1 MWSEIVV
8 AESVVRNDPLRVR
21 LMERLLPW
29 PLGARL
35 KAKVLSSSLSC
46 LLLLLLVQSQ
56 AGQTPL
62 LLILLL
68 LLVRPMEDGDTYS
81 PTTTTCPGK
90 HIVIRIPSLREFYER
105 K

>member
-35 KAKVLSSSLSC
+35 KAKVLSFSFSC
-46 LLLLLLVQSQ
+46 LLLLLVQSQ

-62 LLILLL
+62 LLILL